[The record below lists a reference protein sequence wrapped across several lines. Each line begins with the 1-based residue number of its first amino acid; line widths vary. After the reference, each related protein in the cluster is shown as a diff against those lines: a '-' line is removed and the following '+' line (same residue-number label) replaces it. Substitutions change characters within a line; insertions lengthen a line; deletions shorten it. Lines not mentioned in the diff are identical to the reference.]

1 MQQEKVLIQRLNQ
14 GDMQAL
20 REVYDLTKH
29 DLMTLAMA
37 LVSDRSTAED
47 VVHEVFARLAG
58 QLDQIRIRGNL
69 RGYLLCAVANT
80 ARNALRTRSRT
91 IATQDE
97 DRPEPTDPGHGP
109 DQAVVQDEEQR
120 RLTQALNRLPLEQR
134 EVVLL
139 RHYADMR
146 FRAIAGAQ
154 GVSVNTVQGRYHYAL
169 QKLRSLLNGVQ

>member
-1 MQQEKVLIQRLNQ
+1 MRQEKALVERLNQ

-47 VVHEVFARLAG
+47 VVHEVFARLASHR
-58 QLDQIRIRGNL
+58 DTVRIRGSL

-80 ARNALRTRSRT
+80 ARNALRTRSRVV
-91 IATQDE
+91 AVPNE
-97 DRPEPTDPGHGP
+97 DQPEPVDSGQGP

-120 RLTQALNRLPLEQR
+120 RVTQALNQLPLEQR

-146 FRAIAGAQ
+146 FRAIARAQ
-154 GVSVNTVQGRYHYAL
+154 GVSVSTVQGRYRYAI
-169 QKLRSLLNGVQ
+169 QKLRSLLDGVL